1 MLELVWTYIAA
12 DITGTLV
19 QLFFAFTIVLMV
31 FDRQKPPLV
40 TGILTG
46 LALIV
51 LGLGGSFRADLP
63 AYLSILSG
71 FLWLAL
77 PWPPDRQNKP
87 QRVTHHP
94 PRGRG

>member
-1 MLELVWTYIAA
+1 MLELAWEYIAA

-31 FDRQKPPLV
+31 LDTQKPPLI

-71 FLWLAL
+71 FLWLVLA
-77 PWPPDRQNKP
+77 WQRFRQT
-87 QRVTHHP
+87 RT
-94 PRGRG
+94 